1 METSEIIGQSS
12 AMKEIFRIMDRVASS
27 DATVLVSG
35 EPGTGKELLARTL
48 HKNSHR
54 ASKPFE
60 SINCRALPGESLDKE
75 LFGHKEEASAGRIN
89 PRMGFLALADGG
101 TVFLNEVGAL
111 DFNLQFK
118 ILRLL
123 QDKEYVRAGGSA
135 RHKVN
140 VRVIASS
147 SSNLEKESE
156 KGSFRKDLFY
166 RLNVIPISLP
176 PVRSRGEDI
185 LLLAEFFLKK
195 FQANKQDDC
204 LVLSRQAR
212 DLMLHYSW
220 PGNVRELESLMAR
233 IALLC
238 QGPEVKPEHFPD
250 KFLSTSGIERR
261 ADSVTP
267 SGFEWP
273 KLKDMDDRK
282 INLKDFL
289 EKIEEN
295 LLMQAMDVADGVK
308 NQAAEILGIK
318 RTTLI
323 EKLKKKNLT

>member
-1 METSEIIGQSS
+1 METSEIIGQSP
-12 AMKEIFRIMDRVASS
+12 AMREIFRIMDRVAFS
-27 DATVLVSG
+27 DATVLLSG

-54 ASKPFE
+54 ASKPFGP
-60 SINCRALPGESLDKE
+60 INCRVLPGESLDKE
-75 LFGHKEEASAGRIN
+75 LFGHEEASAGGIN
-89 PRMGFLALADGG
+89 SRTGLLALADGG
-101 TVFLNEVGAL
+101 TVFFNEVGAL

-118 ILRLL
+118 LLRLL

-135 RHKVN
+135 RQKVN

-147 SSNLEKESE
+147 SSHLEKESE

-195 FQANKQDDC
+195 FQSNKQDGC

-212 DLMLHYSW
+212 DLMLRYSW

-238 QGPEVKPEHFPD
+238 QGPEVLPEHFPD
-250 KFLSTSGIERR
+250 QFMSESDMERR
-261 ADSVTP
+261 EDSVD
-267 SGFEWP
+267 SSCFEWP
-273 KLKDMDDRK
+273 RIKDMRDRK
-282 INLKDFL
+282 MNLKDFL

-295 LLMQAMDVADGVK
+295 LLMEAMDVTDGVK

-323 EKLKKKNLT
+323 EKLKKKNRA

>member
-1 METSEIIGQSS
+1 MDASEIIGQSS

-27 DATVLVSG
+27 DATVLITG

-60 SINCRALPGESLDKE
+60 SINCRAMPGESLDKE
-75 LFGHKEEASAGRIN
+75 LFGHEEETSAGRIK
-89 PRMGFLALADGG
+89 PRKGGLALAEGG

-123 QDKEYVRAGGSA
+123 QDKEYFRAGGSA
-135 RHKVN
+135 RQKVN

-147 SSNLEKESE
+147 GSDLEKEAE

-166 RLNVIPISLP
+166 RLNVIPIFLP
-176 PVRSRGEDI
+176 PVRSRGDDV

-195 FQANKQDDC
+195 FQSGKCNDC
-204 LVLSRQAR
+204 LVLSRQAK
-212 DLMLHYSW
+212 DLMLRYSW
-220 PGNVRELESLMAR
+220 PGNVRELESLMTG
-233 IALLC
+233 IAVLC
-238 QGPEVKPEHFPD
+238 HGPEVLPEHFPE
-250 KFLSTSGIERR
+250 KFLSASGMERR
-261 ADSVTP
+261 EDFVGS

-273 KLKDMDDRK
+273 KIKDMDDSEM
-282 INLKDFL
+282 NLKDFL

-295 LLMQAMDVADGVK
+295 LIMEAMDVADGVK

-323 EKLKKKNLT
+323 EKLKKKNLS